1 MQRLFSGIQPSGNL
15 HLGNYLGAIKQ
26 WLALQDEYEAIFC
39 VVDMHAITVPQD
51 PSELRKKTIEI
62 AKIYLAAGIDPKK
75 STLFIQSQISG
86 HAQLAWVLNTITQ
99 NGDLMRMTQFKSK
112 SGVDLDR
119 FQEFFDTLFK
129 DREALEEG
137 AENYKKSLASHK
149 STLSKRSNSE
159 GDKDLDIMDQV
170 LLLSKE
176 IYKDGA
182 MNTFNAFKEG
192 FQGMVK
198 EPFNSIGVG
207 LFDYPVL
214 MAADI
219 LLYDAAVVPVGED
232 QKQHVELTRDLA
244 QRFNSR
250 FGETFVVPEP
260 LIQREGARI
269 MGFDDPTK
277 KMSKSAA
284 SEYNSIA
291 LSDDADTIRKKIKKA
306 VTDSGSEIVYRD
318 DKPALKNLIN
328 IYTLLSGKKVDEV
341 EAMYVGR
348 GYGDFKAGLAEVI
361 VDFLVPFQ
369 ARLAA
374 ISDEAVLEILAAGRE
389 KAKALAVAKMR
400 QVHERVGFIPY

>member
-26 WLALQDEYEAIFC
+26 WLALQDEYEAILC

-51 PSELRKKTIEI
+51 PAELRRKTLEI
-62 AKIYLAAGIDPKK
+62 AKIYLAAGIDPEK
-75 STLFIQSQISG
+75 STLFVQSHVPA
-86 HAQLAWVLNTITQ
+86 HAELGWILNTIATM
-99 NGDLMRMTQFKSK
+99 GELGRMTQFKDK
-112 SGVDLDR
+112 AGIQDIKEVLR
-119 FQEFFDTLFK
+119 K
-129 DREALEEG
+129 
-137 AENYKKSLASHK
+137 
-149 STLSKRSNSE
+149 NSE
-159 GDKDLDIMDQV
+159 QMKRLEPVLFADYIGSHTSVDKEKFRSIFNEVMLANEN
-170 LLLSKE
+170 LSLV
-176 IYKDGA
+176 ISD
-182 MNTFNAFKEG
+182 NFKQEG
-192 FQGMVK
+192 V
-198 EPFNSIGVG
+198 GVG

-219 LLYDAAVVPVGED
+219 LLYDTAVVPVGED

-269 MGFDDPTK
+269 MGLDDPTK

-341 EAMYVGR
+341 EALYQGK

-369 ARLAA
+369 ARFAA

-389 KAKALAVAKMR
+389 KAKTLAVAKMR